1 VVYWGTEQSGASQ
14 TFTAVI
20 AFIPKSQNW
29 RWYLDENNETPT
41 YSLAGENQAPTY
53 LLSGET
59 IKLRMT
65 IKETSGNTGEDIK
78 MRLQYSTTSDFSAG
92 VYFLPEIGDCTTTDA
107 WCYGDGVDADNDPIS
122 TLLLSDS
129 NATATHNESGI
140 STTTYDLL
148 ANAAAEW
155 EFTIENNAA
164 ATGTTYYF
172 RAYDNTNDSAVPK
185 NTGESY
191 PSIVPGT
198 ASLSFDVAGLPPG
211 TTTEGVTTNINTT
224 ATAVFWGISIRYF
237 YNRSSTPDCFYQCS

>member
-41 YSLAGENQAPTY
+41 YSLADENQAPTY

-92 VYFLPEIGDCTTTDA
+92 VYFLPEIWSCTVSDA
-107 WCYGDGVDADNDPIS
+107 WCYGDGIDTDNATIT
-122 TLLLSDS
+122 TLILSDS
-129 NATATHNESGI
+129 DTLATHNESGT
-140 STTTYDLL
+140 STTAYDLL

-185 NTGESY
+185 NDGESY

-198 ASLSFDVAGLPPG
+198 ASLSLLVYPLELLPK
-211 TTTEGVTTNINTT
+211 E
-224 ATAVFWGISIRYF
+224 
-237 YNRSSTPDCFYQCS
+237 